1 MGGRC
6 RVTVILPWAVD
17 NPCPHRRAALDW
29 VASRWKTTGHQVLVG
44 EHVGPWCKAGAV
56 ADALPRA
63 TGDVLV
69 IADADVWCT
78 NIDEAI
84 NRVRSGAPWAI
95 PHTRVHRLS
104 QESTRLVLAGAD
116 PNPGMGHA
124 ERPYT
129 GFPGGGIVVLPR
141 RLYEEVPFDSRFVG
155 WSGEDESAALAWTC
169 LAGQPWRGTHPL
181 WHLYHPPQLRM
192 SRRWGSPAARALA
205 ARYRKAA
212 RSPQA
217 MRAILDETRT
227 VPA

>member
-1 MGGRC
+1 MRNIGTKTRAKHSALVKKLDREVGGRD
-6 RVTVILPWAVD
+6 L
-17 NPCPHRRAALDW
+17 
-29 VASRWKTTGHQVLVG
+29 
-44 EHVGPWCKAGAV
+44 AV
-56 ADALPRA
+56 AP
-63 TGDVLV
+63 
-69 IADADVWCT
+69 
-78 NIDEAI
+78 
-84 NRVRSGAPWAI
+84 
-95 PHTRVHRLS
+95 
-104 QESTRLVLAGAD
+104 
-116 PNPGMGHA
+116 
-124 ERPYT
+124 
-129 GFPGGGIVVLPR
+129 LPR